1 MQTRMPI
8 RLVLA
13 LIGFTSVTGQ
23 IVLMRELMVV
33 FYGNEL
39 SLGLM
44 LANWLLWTA
53 AGSALGGRLAGRV
66 RRPRILLGTL
76 QVFVA
81 LTLPLTIVAV
91 RTSRLVYQALPGE
104 ILGPRE
110 IFVTSLVT
118 LSAFCNI
125 SGFTFAAGSRLLAVE
140 FGATGARATGTVY
153 RLEAL
158 GSGAGGLLA
167 SLVLVP
173 YANSVQI
180 AFLIGFLNLAAAGSL
195 LVERQRNRWVALA
208 GLVALVPVFFSAS
221 REIERRS
228 LACLWRGFRVIAT
241 QNSMYGNLAVVEAG
255 GARSL
260 FENGLPLVSGRDP
273 AAAEEAVHYALL
285 EHPAPGSLLLIGGG
299 VNGSVA
305 EALRHPTLKHVDYV
319 ELDPAILQL
328 VRRFFPEEWALLA
341 ANPRTRVH
349 HVDGRLY
356 LRAADSPFDVIILNL
371 PDPQTAQLNR
381 FYTADFFREVA
392 ARLSPGGVFSFG
404 LAGAENYISP
414 ELADFLRCMNET
426 LRAVFPEV
434 TAFPGETIHFFASNR
449 AGTLITD
456 SGALVKRLKER
467 KLKTVYVREYFIPY
481 RLSADRMR
489 DLEQQI
495 EPNPQTPVNRD
506 FAPVAYY
513 FDTVLWST
521 RFHAD
526 WFGALARIRLTRKSV
541 VGLVAIV
548 LGFTG
553 LLYLLPR
560 ATKIVSGRQGADQR
574 LRILSGVCV
583 AAMGATTIGLQILLL
598 LGFQA
603 IYGYVFQ
610 ELAVLIAG
618 FMLGMA
624 AGAWLA
630 APRASY
636 AGPVKR
642 YEIWRLALLQSVAA
656 ISPIFLYGLLTWLHS
671 AGSLRLAT
679 LSSYTMFPILAL
691 LSGLMGGY
699 QFPLASRIY
708 LASSLQPD
716 RRLGTLYGLDLVGAC
731 IAAVVMSAYWI
742 PVYGFVRTGA
752 LMAMLNLVPVIL
764 AGLSISA
771 VQVRSP
777 WEDRAARDRRTPGP

>member
-1 MQTRMPI
+1 
-8 RLVLA
+8 
-13 LIGFTSVTGQ
+13 
-23 IVLMRELMVV
+23 
-33 FYGNEL
+33 
-39 SLGLM
+39 
-44 LANWLLWTA
+44 
-53 AGSALGGRLAGRV
+53 
-66 RRPRILLGTL
+66 
-76 QVFVA
+76 
-81 LTLPLTIVAV
+81 
-91 RTSRLVYQALPGE
+91 
-104 ILGPRE
+104 
-110 IFVTSLVT
+110 
-118 LSAFCNI
+118 
-125 SGFTFAAGSRLLAVE
+125 
-140 FGATGARATGTVY
+140 
-153 RLEAL
+153 
-158 GSGAGGLLA
+158 
-167 SLVLVP
+167 
-173 YANSVQI
+173 
-180 AFLIGFLNLAAAGSL
+180 
-195 LVERQRNRWVALA
+195 
-208 GLVALVPVFFSAS
+208 
-221 REIERRS
+221 
-228 LACLWRGFRVIAT
+228 
-241 QNSMYGNLAVVEAG
+241 
-255 GARSL
+255 
-260 FENGLPLVSGRDP
+260 
-273 AAAEEAVHYALL
+273 
-285 EHPAPGSLLLIGGG
+285 
-299 VNGSVA
+299 
-305 EALRHPTLKHVDYV
+305 
-319 ELDPAILQL
+319 
-328 VRRFFPEEWALLA
+328 
-341 ANPRTRVH
+341 
-349 HVDGRLY
+349 
-356 LRAADSPFDVIILNL
+356 
-371 PDPQTAQLNR
+371 
-381 FYTADFFREVA
+381 
-392 ARLSPGGVFSFG
+392 
-404 LAGAENYISP
+404 
-414 ELADFLRCMNET
+414 
-426 LRAVFPEV
+426 
-434 TAFPGETIHFFASNR
+434 

-456 SGALVKRLKER
+456 SGTLVKRLKER
-467 KLKTVYVREYFIPY
+467 ELKTVYVREYFIPY
-481 RLSADRMR
+481 RLSPDRMR
-489 DLEQQI
+489 DLELQI

-541 VGLVAIV
+541 VGLVAIL
-548 LGFTG
+548 LGFAG

-560 ATKIVSGRQGADQR
+560 ATKTVSGRQEADQR